1 MHRTIYYCH
10 IKNIAVEV
18 IIRLIYLYDKWII
31 RKEKRKKKNTVHG
44 DIIFKTSIIQVVL

>member
-18 IIRLIYLYDKWII
+18 IIRLKMDNTE
-31 RKEKRKKKNTVHG
+31 REEKKKEYSG